1 MRRLRPAR
9 RAFQALL
16 ALVFCCLA
24 HVGEA
29 AQLVL
34 VSANQGAA
42 VNAFRDALA
51 QRRPQDQVELRTPAA
66 LAEGMVFADDTRLL
80 LLGPEALA
88 WRLRQHRAPP
98 TLALLLNRVDG
109 QRLLPGAN
117 GHGGHGVGG
126 LCVLWSDPPASRQL
140 RLARL
145 ILPGIQRIGVLYGKD
160 SEFLL
165 DELRREAR
173 SQGLQLFVASSSG
186 NDDPRPLQFLLGN
199 SDLLLGIDDKQ
210 LYNSQSIKSL
220 LLGSYARPRA
230 ARPHRSLRQGRQPG
244 EQLQRPGGLAG
255 HPRRIARP
263 GAPALAPQPL
273 SRAFQGARQSAG
285 SPFPGYRPGQRR
297 RPRPAPRRRRRTMS
311 QRHGWDIRTRML
323 AISLGPALLLTLL
336 LTAYFT
342 YSRLQDLRQELTHTG
357 QLIADQLAPAA
368 EYGVIAGNTP
378 VLQKLLQATLDTP
391 HVRFIEVRDRNDNIL
406 VYVEQLPGAL
416 QNAAPID
423 IFHSTIQRQRIALA
437 SDPLL
442 DGASEG
448 DGQSGEDY
456 LGRVVVGMSNDA
468 FSQRQQ
474 EILLKAALLAAFAL
488 ILTFLVARR
497 LAQRLSAPISTMGQ
511 AVEAIQSGDYKTSL
525 PILDDGEIGDLA
537 RHINNLA
544 SGLDRASREQEQAIS
559 QLISA
564 REEAEQANRAKSDFL
579 AMMSHE
585 LRTPMNGVLGML
597 QLLETTEQTREQ
609 AEYTALATESTEHL
623 LKVINDIL
631 DFSRIERGALE
642 LECIPFNLLE
652 LVQGS
657 ALVFQHS
664 AQQRGLA
671 LELQIQAGLENIEV
685 CGDPTRIRQIL
696 VNLLGNALKFT
707 EEGAIHLSLEWQA
720 LDHDVLWLT
729 CAVHD
734 SGIGISPE
742 RLEHMFDAFQQAD
755 SSISRRYGG
764 TGLGLAIARTLAE
777 RMGGTL
783 QAESKEGSGSTF
795 TLEIPLPFQQSPAH
809 RQQAAGDAAPV
820 AAGQEILL
828 VEDNPVNQTVIEAML
843 RSLGYRVTLVADG
856 IQAVRSAERQRYDA
870 ILMDCRLPVLDGYS
884 ATREIRAQE
893 NGRQVPIIAL
903 TANALQGDRENCL
916 QAGMNDYLAKP
927 FKRAELQRILQR
939 WIGSQPELPVTSN
952 ETGRGEPE

>member
-1 MRRLRPAR
+1 
-9 RAFQALL
+9 
-16 ALVFCCLA
+16 
-24 HVGEA
+24 
-29 AQLVL
+29 
-34 VSANQGAA
+34 
-42 VNAFRDALA
+42 
-51 QRRPQDQVELRTPAA
+51 
-66 LAEGMVFADDTRLL
+66 
-80 LLGPEALA
+80 
-88 WRLRQHRAPP
+88 
-98 TLALLLNRVDG
+98 
-109 QRLLPGAN
+109 
-117 GHGGHGVGG
+117 
-126 LCVLWSDPPASRQL
+126 
-140 RLARL
+140 
-145 ILPGIQRIGVLYGKD
+145 
-160 SEFLL
+160 
-165 DELRREAR
+165 
-173 SQGLQLFVASSSG
+173 
-186 NDDPRPLQFLLGN
+186 
-199 SDLLLGIDDKQ
+199 
-210 LYNSQSIKSL
+210 
-220 LLGSYARPRA
+220 
-230 ARPHRSLRQGRQPG
+230 
-244 EQLQRPGGLAG
+244 
-255 HPRRIARP
+255 
-263 GAPALAPQPL
+263 
-273 SRAFQGARQSAG
+273 
-285 SPFPGYRPGQRR
+285 
-297 RPRPAPRRRRRTMS
+297 MS

-342 YSRLQDLRQELTHTG
+342 YSRLQDLRQELAHTG

>member
-1 MRRLRPAR
+1 
-9 RAFQALL
+9 
-16 ALVFCCLA
+16 
-24 HVGEA
+24 
-29 AQLVL
+29 
-34 VSANQGAA
+34 
-42 VNAFRDALA
+42 
-51 QRRPQDQVELRTPAA
+51 
-66 LAEGMVFADDTRLL
+66 
-80 LLGPEALA
+80 
-88 WRLRQHRAPP
+88 
-98 TLALLLNRVDG
+98 
-109 QRLLPGAN
+109 
-117 GHGGHGVGG
+117 
-126 LCVLWSDPPASRQL
+126 
-140 RLARL
+140 
-145 ILPGIQRIGVLYGKD
+145 
-160 SEFLL
+160 
-165 DELRREAR
+165 
-173 SQGLQLFVASSSG
+173 
-186 NDDPRPLQFLLGN
+186 
-199 SDLLLGIDDKQ
+199 
-210 LYNSQSIKSL
+210 
-220 LLGSYARPRA
+220 
-230 ARPHRSLRQGRQPG
+230 
-244 EQLQRPGGLAG
+244 
-255 HPRRIARP
+255 
-263 GAPALAPQPL
+263 
-273 SRAFQGARQSAG
+273 
-285 SPFPGYRPGQRR
+285 
-297 RPRPAPRRRRRTMS
+297 MS

-927 FKRAELQRILQR
+927 FKQAELQRILQR

>member
-1 MRRLRPAR
+1 
-9 RAFQALL
+9 
-16 ALVFCCLA
+16 
-24 HVGEA
+24 
-29 AQLVL
+29 
-34 VSANQGAA
+34 
-42 VNAFRDALA
+42 
-51 QRRPQDQVELRTPAA
+51 
-66 LAEGMVFADDTRLL
+66 
-80 LLGPEALA
+80 
-88 WRLRQHRAPP
+88 
-98 TLALLLNRVDG
+98 
-109 QRLLPGAN
+109 
-117 GHGGHGVGG
+117 
-126 LCVLWSDPPASRQL
+126 
-140 RLARL
+140 
-145 ILPGIQRIGVLYGKD
+145 
-160 SEFLL
+160 
-165 DELRREAR
+165 
-173 SQGLQLFVASSSG
+173 
-186 NDDPRPLQFLLGN
+186 
-199 SDLLLGIDDKQ
+199 
-210 LYNSQSIKSL
+210 
-220 LLGSYARPRA
+220 
-230 ARPHRSLRQGRQPG
+230 
-244 EQLQRPGGLAG
+244 
-255 HPRRIARP
+255 
-263 GAPALAPQPL
+263 
-273 SRAFQGARQSAG
+273 
-285 SPFPGYRPGQRR
+285 
-297 RPRPAPRRRRRTMS
+297 MS

-437 SDPLL
+437 RAPLL

-488 ILTFLVARR
+488 ILPFLVARR
-497 LAQRLSAPISTMGQ
+497 RAQRLAAPISTMGQ
-511 AVEAIQSGDYKTSL
+511 AGEAIQSGDYKTSL

-783 QAESKEGSGSTF
+783 QAESKDGSGSTF

-870 ILMDCRLPVLDGYS
+870 ILMDCRLPVRDGYS

-893 NGRQVPIIAL
+893 NGRRVPIIAL

>member
-1 MRRLRPAR
+1 
-9 RAFQALL
+9 
-16 ALVFCCLA
+16 
-24 HVGEA
+24 
-29 AQLVL
+29 
-34 VSANQGAA
+34 
-42 VNAFRDALA
+42 
-51 QRRPQDQVELRTPAA
+51 
-66 LAEGMVFADDTRLL
+66 
-80 LLGPEALA
+80 
-88 WRLRQHRAPP
+88 
-98 TLALLLNRVDG
+98 
-109 QRLLPGAN
+109 
-117 GHGGHGVGG
+117 
-126 LCVLWSDPPASRQL
+126 
-140 RLARL
+140 
-145 ILPGIQRIGVLYGKD
+145 
-160 SEFLL
+160 
-165 DELRREAR
+165 
-173 SQGLQLFVASSSG
+173 
-186 NDDPRPLQFLLGN
+186 
-199 SDLLLGIDDKQ
+199 
-210 LYNSQSIKSL
+210 
-220 LLGSYARPRA
+220 
-230 ARPHRSLRQGRQPG
+230 
-244 EQLQRPGGLAG
+244 
-255 HPRRIARP
+255 
-263 GAPALAPQPL
+263 
-273 SRAFQGARQSAG
+273 
-285 SPFPGYRPGQRR
+285 
-297 RPRPAPRRRRRTMS
+297 MS

-795 TLEIPLPFQQSPAH
+795 TLEIPLPFQQSPAQ

>member
-1 MRRLRPAR
+1 
-9 RAFQALL
+9 
-16 ALVFCCLA
+16 
-24 HVGEA
+24 
-29 AQLVL
+29 
-34 VSANQGAA
+34 
-42 VNAFRDALA
+42 
-51 QRRPQDQVELRTPAA
+51 
-66 LAEGMVFADDTRLL
+66 
-80 LLGPEALA
+80 
-88 WRLRQHRAPP
+88 
-98 TLALLLNRVDG
+98 
-109 QRLLPGAN
+109 
-117 GHGGHGVGG
+117 
-126 LCVLWSDPPASRQL
+126 
-140 RLARL
+140 
-145 ILPGIQRIGVLYGKD
+145 
-160 SEFLL
+160 
-165 DELRREAR
+165 
-173 SQGLQLFVASSSG
+173 
-186 NDDPRPLQFLLGN
+186 
-199 SDLLLGIDDKQ
+199 
-210 LYNSQSIKSL
+210 
-220 LLGSYARPRA
+220 
-230 ARPHRSLRQGRQPG
+230 
-244 EQLQRPGGLAG
+244 
-255 HPRRIARP
+255 
-263 GAPALAPQPL
+263 
-273 SRAFQGARQSAG
+273 
-285 SPFPGYRPGQRR
+285 
-297 RPRPAPRRRRRTMS
+297 MS

-893 NGRQVPIIAL
+893 NGRRVPIIAL